1 VRGFFGTSACC
12 IDSGGATD
20 NRAPAAMPHF
30 AVLGAGAWGTAL
42 ARVLAERASR
52 VTLWTWQPEHAVAM
66 RDRRENLEFFA
77 GFPLPDAVVPTAS
90 AEEALRGASLVVVAL
105 PSHVLRQNL
114 LQMRPYFA
122 PDAVVVSATKGI
134 ENDTLMLMSQII
146 VDVLGAEAEPRVTVL
161 SGPSFAKEVAQGM
174 PTNIVVAASNRD
186 VAELVQRNVS
196 TERLRVYTSDDLVGV
211 QLGGALKNVIAI
223 AAGVCDGLGFGNNSR
238 AALITR
244 GIAEIARLSVKAG
257 ANPLTVSG
265 LAGIGDLILTCTG
278 ELSRNRTVGVE
289 LGQGCSLEQVL
300 ANLGHVA
307 EGVPT
312 AKSAHQLAQQLGVEL
327 PITAEVFRVLFEKKP
342 PLQAVRDLV
351 GRPLRHE
358 LD

>member
-1 VRGFFGTSACC
+1 M
-12 IDSGGATD
+12 
-20 NRAPAAMPHF
+20 PPHF

-42 ARVLAERASR
+42 ARVLAERAPR
-52 VTLWTWQPEHAVAM
+52 VTLWTWQPEHAAAM
-66 RDRRENLEFFA
+66 RARQENVEFFP
-77 GFPLPDAVVPTAS
+77 GFPLPDAIVPTAS
-90 AEEALRGASLVVVAL
+90 AEEALCGASLVVVAL
-105 PSHVLRQNL
+105 PSHVMRQNL
-114 LQMRPYFA
+114 ERMRPYFA
-122 PDAVVVSATKGI
+122 PDAILVSATKGI
-134 ENDTLMLMSQII
+134 ENDTLMLMSELMI
-146 VDVLGAEAEPRVTVL
+146 DVLGAEVTPRVTVL

-174 PTNIVVAASNRD
+174 PTNVVVAARQRD
-186 VAELVQRNVS
+186 VGETVQRHVA

-244 GIAEIARLSVKAG
+244 GIAEITRLCVKAG

-265 LAGIGDLILTCTG
+265 LTGIGDLILTCTG
-278 ELSRNRTVGVE
+278 ELSRNRTVGFE
-289 LGQGCSLEQVL
+289 LGRGRDLEQVL
-300 ANLGHVA
+300 SGLGHVA

-312 AKSAHQLAQQLGVEL
+312 AKSAQQLATKLGVEL
-327 PITAEVFRVLFEKKP
+327 PITAEVYRVLFEQKA
-342 PLQAVRDLV
+342 PLLAVRDLV

>member
-1 VRGFFGTSACC
+1 
-12 IDSGGATD
+12 
-20 NRAPAAMPHF
+20 
-30 AVLGAGAWGTAL
+30 L

-52 VTLWTWQPEHAVAM
+52 VTLWTWQREHAASM
-66 RDRRENLEFFA
+66 RQRRENIEFFP
-77 GFPLPDAVVPTAS
+77 GFSLPEAVVPTAS
-90 AEEALRGASLVVVAL
+90 AEEALRGASIVVVAL
-105 PSHVLRQNL
+105 PSHVMRQNL
-114 LQMRPYFA
+114 ERMRSYFE
-122 PDAVVVSATKGI
+122 PDAIIASATKGI
-134 ENDTLMLMSQII
+134 ENDTLMLMSELI
-146 VDVLGAEAEPRVTVL
+146 VDVLGAEVTPRVTVL

-174 PTNIVVAASNRD
+174 PTNIVVAASQRD
-186 VAELVQRNVS
+186 VGETVQRHVA

-244 GIAEIARLSVKAG
+244 GIAEIARLSVRAG

-265 LAGIGDLILTCTG
+265 LAGVGDLILTCTG
-278 ELSRNRTVGVE
+278 ELSRNRTVGFE
-289 LGQGCSLEQVL
+289 LGRGRELEQVL
-300 ANLGHVA
+300 ADLGHVA

-312 AKSAHQLAQQLGVEL
+312 AESAHQLATKLGVEL
-327 PITAEVFRVLFEKKP
+327 PITAEVYRVLFEKKP
-342 PLQAVRDLV
+342 PLLAVKDLV

>member
-1 VRGFFGTSACC
+1 
-12 IDSGGATD
+12 
-20 NRAPAAMPHF
+20 MPHF

-42 ARVLAERASR
+42 ARVLAERASK
-52 VTLWTWQPEHAVAM
+52 VTLWTWQSDHAAAM
-66 RDRRENLEFFA
+66 RARRENVEFFP
-77 GFPLPDAVVPTAS
+77 GFALPEAIVPTSS
-90 AEEALRGASLVVVAL
+90 AEEALRGANFVVVAL
-105 PSHVLRQNL
+105 PSHVMRDNL
-114 LQMRPYFA
+114 ERMRSYFE
-122 PDAVVVSATKGI
+122 PGAVIVNATKGI
-134 ENDTLMLMSQII
+134 ENDTLMLMSEVI
-146 VDVLGAEAEPRVTVL
+146 VDVLGPEAAPRVTVL

-174 PTNIVVAASNRD
+174 PTNLVVAATQRD
-186 VAELVQRNVS
+186 VAELVQRHVA

-223 AAGVCDGLGFGNNSR
+223 AAGACDGLGFGNNSR

-244 GIAEIARLSVKAG
+244 GIAEITRLSVRSG

-265 LAGIGDLILTCTG
+265 LTGVGDLILTCTG
-278 ELSRNRTVGVE
+278 ELSRNRTVGFE
-289 LGQGCSLEQVL
+289 LGQGRDLDQVL
-300 ANLGHVA
+300 RDLGHVA

-312 AKSAHQLAQQLGVEL
+312 AKSAHQLAIKWEVDM
-327 PITAEVFRVLFEKKP
+327 PITAEVYRVLFEKKP